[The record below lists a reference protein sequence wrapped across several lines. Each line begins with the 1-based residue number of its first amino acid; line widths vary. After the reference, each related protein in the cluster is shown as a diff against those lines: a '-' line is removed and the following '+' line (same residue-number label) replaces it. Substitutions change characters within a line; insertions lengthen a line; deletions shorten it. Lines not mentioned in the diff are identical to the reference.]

1 MSDEQL
7 HLVEVAPQQPASE
20 QRHFLAAFFLSF
32 MWGTFG
38 IDRFYLGKIGTGILK
53 LLSLGGFGV
62 WAMIDLV
69 LIMSGSMRDKQ
80 NRELLEFAR
89 YKRLAARVV
98 IWFAV
103 VLGVFT
109 LLSGIGTIA
118 LLYQVFTSLQQG
130 GGLEQLLPT
139 DQLPTGVDP
148 TLML

>member
-1 MSDEQL
+1 
-7 HLVEVAPQQPASE
+7 
-20 QRHFLAAFFLSF
+20 
-32 MWGTFG
+32 
-38 IDRFYLGKIGTGILK
+38 
-53 LLSLGGFGV
+53 
-62 WAMIDLV
+62 MIDLV

-80 NRELLEFAR
+80 GRELLEYAQ
-89 YKRLAARVV
+89 YKRFAAQVV

-103 VLGVFT
+103 ILGVFT

-118 LLYQVFTSLQQG
+118 LLYQVFTNLQQG